1 MAPETLVDVPLS
13 DIRFDERQPRTEID
27 PEQLG
32 LLQESMQKLG
42 RTVQHITVAR
52 NEDGTFLLL
61 SGERRVRAAQSL
73 GWHHLPAVVVEEA
86 PDPAQRL
93 LRQVAENTARANL
106 RPAELCAAIDQARQ
120 SAGPAE
126 IAAAIGLSLRSVY
139 NYLSILEH
147 PHLVVG
153 LREGRSLR
161 SVLAEA
167 AALSEAAEQTRPAP
181 TVVAS
186 PPRIRRSVTQLEAA
200 WPSLDQA
207 TKVEIALRLRA
218 LLESIEVPLR
228 ADQGEH

>member
-147 PHLVVG
+147 PHLVAG
-153 LREGRSLR
+153 LRQGRSLR

-167 AALSEAAEQTRPAP
+167 AALSEASEQTPP
-181 TVVAS
+181 SVVSS
-186 PPRIRRSVTQLEAA
+186 PLRIRRSVTQLEAA
-200 WPSLDQA
+200 WPSLDDA
-207 TKVEIALRLRA
+207 TKVEIAVRLRA
-218 LLESIEVPLR
+218 LLESLEVPVR
-228 ADQGEH
+228 ADQGES